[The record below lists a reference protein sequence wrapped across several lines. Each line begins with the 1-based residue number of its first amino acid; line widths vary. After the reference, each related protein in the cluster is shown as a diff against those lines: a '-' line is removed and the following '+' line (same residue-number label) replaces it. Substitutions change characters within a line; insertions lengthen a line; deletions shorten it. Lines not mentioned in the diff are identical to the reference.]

1 MRRSA
6 QISLLLAAVLSCL
19 VSGDALG
26 ARSGHGAVEAG
37 DANASK
43 KVDELGGKRT
53 GPENA
58 ADRLVRI
65 AVRDL
70 NCLMDVVNRMRVR
83 AERTGNDRLRHLA
96 DRIEREALDDFHKR
110 MEKIYQF
117 RKRHGL
123 SEIEH
128 HLAP

>member
-6 QISLLLAAVLSCL
+6 QISLVLVAVLSCL
-19 VSGDALG
+19 VSGDALW
-26 ARSGHGAVEAG
+26 ARNGHGAVKDG

-53 GPENA
+53 GPQNA
-58 ADRLVRI
+58 ADRQVRN

-70 NCLMDVVNRMRVR
+70 NKLMDAVNRMRAR

-96 DRIEREALDDFHKR
+96 DRIEREALHDFHKR
-110 MEKIYQF
+110 MEKIHEF
-117 RKRHGL
+117 RQRHGL
-123 SEIEH
+123 PEIKH